1 MQNLNKHIKTKPKLK
16 TNIQL

>member
-1 MQNLNKHIKTKPKLK
+1 MLNLNKHIKTKPQ